1 MKNVCETTALPTT
14 TTTTPTPPCHHKHQR
29 VAFIPFLCAGD
40 PDLPTTAAALRRL
53 DALGADVIELGV
65 PYSDPLADGAVIH
78 SAATRALMQGTTL
91 DAVIDM
97 VRGVAPGLNAP
108 LVLFTYFNPILRKGL
123 DKFCAA
129 IKEAGA
135 SGAPRVCVCV
145 CVCRRKG
152 GARERE
158 RGVAGQFA
166 FACAACTTQ
175 LMPNRTPLCQHTTK
189 HKHINNQQQPKSPG
203 LLVPDIPLEETPAVR
218 AACERA
224 GLELVLLV
232 TPTTPKQRM
241 ADIARASQGFVYLV
255 SVTGVTGVQERVQ
268 ARVEGLIDLLHS
280 VTDKSVAVGFG
291 VSRPEQARQIVEWGA
306 EGVICGSA
314 LVRALGEAKSPE
326 EGLDAME
333 ALAKSLRDAIPH

>member
-97 VRGVAPGLNAP
+97 VRGVAPGLKAP

-135 SGAPRVCVCV
+135 SGASRVCVCGG
-145 CVCRRKG
+145 G
-152 GARERE
+152 GAKGARAQE
-158 RGVAGQFA
+158 RGQFV
-166 FACAACTTQ
+166 FACGCMHHASCT
-175 LMPNRTPLCQHTTK
+175 TTK
-189 HKHINNQQQPKSPG
+189 HKHKHRKQ
-203 LLVPDIPLEETPAVR
+203 
-218 AACERA
+218 
-224 GLELVLLV
+224 
-232 TPTTPKQRM
+232 TTPMTKQACSCPTSRSRRRPPC
-241 ADIARASQGFVYLV
+241 APRASAPA
-255 SVTGVTGVQERVQ
+255 S
-268 ARVEGLIDLLHS
+268 S
-280 VTDKSVAVGFG
+280 SCC
-291 VSRPEQARQIVEWGA
+291 S
-306 EGVICGSA
+306 
-314 LVRALGEAKSPE
+314 
-326 EGLDAME
+326 
-333 ALAKSLRDAIPH
+333 